1 MSIKSIKSQI
11 DFFLSKSEPS
21 VMAIKGDWGIGKTYA
36 WNKYLIEARKENRV
50 PCGKYSYV
58 SLFGIKT
65 IEQLKEAIFSNAVPN
80 EHAGEQPSLQS
91 FQDNTKNLI
100 NSFSKCSWRFMKD
113 LPYLNYAA
121 PAIQA
126 WSFMSVSNYL
136 ICIDDLERKGTSLE
150 VKEVLGLVSL
160 LKEQK
165 NCKVVLLLNDGTK
178 EVKDYSKYREK
189 VIDVELYFSPLPQ
202 ESANIAYDNSKDFH
216 NELAEKTIKLGISNI
231 RILKKIESIVGLLWP
246 RLDRCEQEIKW
257 QVIHSAA
264 LMGWSHFSP
273 KAGTDIPSLKFI
285 VSMDNIYMI
294 GGKDSTEKEKAWKE
308 IMLSYNFTRV
318 DEFDKVIAELI
329 KYGYFNLEHV
339 DAVINR
345 ANQEA
350 IHNKKANGMNKAWD
364 VFHSSFKDNEAEVLQ
379 AFIDGVKESVAHVTA
394 NQLDSAITVIR
405 DLGGREK
412 ATEIL
417 DFYIDSRMSTPE
429 IFNLNSFEVYKPIQ
443 DKEINER
450 FNDAYASAKPQGD
463 FREVLSRLN
472 GSNGWRDEDID
483 ILDSVSQKEYFNFF
497 KGLDGPDL
505 TSTIATALKFSRIGN
520 ASEKMISVT
529 SKVKGALIEIKGESK
544 LNKMRM
550 EKFNL

>member
-65 IEQLKEAIFSNAVPN
+65 IEQLKEAIFSNAVSN

-91 FQDNTKNLI
+91 FQNNTKNLI
-100 NSFSKCSWRFMKD
+100 NSFSKYSWKFMKD
-113 LPYLNYAA
+113 LPYLNYAT

-126 WSFMSVSNYL
+126 WSFMSISNYL

-165 NCKVVLLLNDGTK
+165 ECKVVLLLNDGTK

-202 ESANIAYDNSKDFH
+202 ESANIAYDNSKEYH
-216 NELAEKTIKLGISNI
+216 HELAEKTIKLGISNI

-273 KAGTDIPSLKFI
+273 KAGADIPSLKFI

-294 GGKDSTEKEKAWKE
+294 GGKDSTENEKAWKE

-329 KYGYFNLEHV
+329 RYGYFNLEHV

-350 IHNKKANGMNKAWD
+350 IHNKKANGMNRAWE
-364 VFHSSFKDNEAEVLQ
+364 VFHNSFRDNEAEVLQ

-394 NQLDSAITVIR
+394 NQLDSAIAVIR

-412 ATEIL
+412 ATEII

-429 IFNLNSFEVYKPIQ
+429 IFNLNSFDIYKPIQ
-443 DKEINER
+443 DKEINEK

-463 FREVLSRLN
+463 FKEVLSRLN
-472 GSNGWRDEDID
+472 GSNGWKDEDID
-483 ILDSVSQKEYFNFF
+483 ILDSVSQREYFNFF

-505 TSTIATALKFSRIGN
+505 TSTIATALKFARIGN

-550 EKFNL
+550 DKFSL